1 MAGWACWRKV
11 VIPHARACMTRMCAD
26 GLVSGSAGCRVTHG
40 ITACLTND
48 CRSRHPLPPRRA
60 GARSTR
66 YRAWPGAYKPPPFE
80 LSGSRRISP
89 EPSPA
94 LGARPD
100 TCSDIYTYNLAT
112 AKTMGRTPGSFRLS
126 PGAGGVGTVR
136 GLTPGWAG
144 SSHHL
149 SSCKLYCMTRFGVR

>member
-1 MAGWACWRKV
+1 
-11 VIPHARACMTRMCAD
+11 MTRMCAD
-26 GLVSGSAGCRVTHG
+26 GLVSGSAGCRVTHS
-40 ITACLTND
+40 IAACLTQTAAD
-48 CRSRHPLPPRRA
+48 HVTRFPPPPRPR
-60 GARSTR
+60 
-66 YRAWPGAYKPPPFE
+66 PLHLIPHGAYKPPPFE

-126 PGAGGVGTVR
+126 PGAGSGWR
-136 GLTPGWAG
+136 GYSTWVDARMGRVK
-144 SSHHL
+144 SSL
-149 SSCKLYCMTRFGVR
+149 VFV